1 MATDRSI
8 DGPPRPIAQLRGT
21 RRSGRNRKQLVR
33 ILKNTIIY
41 AIMSFAGLL
50 CLGPFIWMVLSSF
63 KDSSTIFNIP
73 PDWLPANPTT
83 ISYWNAWNNYPNGAG
98 MFGQWYAN
106 TVVLALAWTVANVLF
121 CSLAGY
127 TFARIRFAGRDKIFM
142 GYLGTLMIPPIVTII
157 PQYIMVSKLG
167 WVDTYQGIL
176 FPGLLG
182 NVYGTFLMRQF
193 FSSLPVELDESARI
207 DGAGRLR
214 IFFQIAVPLSMPG
227 VATLAVITFV
237 NSWNNFLW
245 PLLVTNS
252 EGMKMIT
259 VGLQD
264 FFGQSNTN
272 WADVMA
278 GSTLAVSPL
287 IVLFFLMQR
296 FIVQGIQ
303 FTGLK

>member
-1 MATDRSI
+1 MAM
-8 DGPPRPIAQLRGT
+8 DGSADVLTSVTAEMRAAH
-21 RRSGRNRKQLVR
+21 RRYRNRRRLVR
-33 ILKNTIIY
+33 FGRNTIIY
-41 AIMSFAGLL
+41 VVMTVAALV
-50 CLGPFIWMVLSSF
+50 CLVPFIWMLLSSF
-63 KDSSTIFNIP
+63 KDSNAIFDIP
-73 PDWLPANPTT
+73 PDWLPPSPT
-83 ISYWNAWNNYPNGAG
+83 IQSYLNAWNSYPQDGG
-98 MFGQWYAN
+98 MFGQWYVN
-106 TVVLALAWTVANVLF
+106 TVLLASVWTIANVLF

-127 TFARIRFAGRDKIFM
+127 TFARIRFRGRDTIFM

-167 WVDTYQGIL
+167 WVDSYQGIL
-176 FPGLLG
+176 LPGLLG

-193 FSSLPVELDESARI
+193 FSTLPAELDESARI

-214 IFFQIAVPLSMPG
+214 IFFQIAVPLSLPG

-252 EGMKMIT
+252 EGKKLIT
-259 VGLQD
+259 VGLLD

-278 GSTLAVSPL
+278 GSTLAVLPL
-287 IVLFFLMQR
+287 VVLFFLMQR

>member
-1 MATDRSI
+1 MAMDRSA
-8 DGPPRPIAQLRGT
+8 DAAASFVAQVRAARRPRRTGKRVL
-21 RRSGRNRKQLVR
+21 R
-33 ILKNTIIY
+33 ILRNTVIY
-41 AIMSFAGLL
+41 LVMSLAALV
-50 CLGPFIWMVLSSF
+50 CLVPFIWMVLSSF

-73 PDWLPANPTT
+73 PDWVPANPTT
-83 ISYWNAWNNYPNGAG
+83 ISYWNAWNNYPNGGG

-106 TVVLALAWTVANVLF
+106 TVVLALAWTIANVLF

-127 TFARIRFAGRDKIFM
+127 TFARIRFAGRDKIFL

-193 FSSLPVELDESARI
+193 FSSLPIELDESARI
-207 DGAGRLR
+207 DGASRLR
-214 IFFQIAVPLSMPG
+214 IFFQIAVPLSIPG
-227 VATLAVITFV
+227 VTTLAVITFV

-245 PLLVTNS
+245 PLIVTNS

-264 FFGQSNTN
+264 FFGQANTN

-287 IVLFFLMQR
+287 IVLFFLLQR
-296 FIVQGIQ
+296 FIVRGIQ

>member
-1 MATDRSI
+1 MAM
-8 DGPPRPIAQLRGT
+8 DGSAGTVTSVTAQMRT
-21 RRSGRNRKQLVR
+21 AYRRDKNRKRFVR
-33 ILKNTIIY
+33 IIRNTVIY
-41 AIMSFAGLL
+41 AVMTFAALI
-50 CLGPFIWMVLSSF
+50 CLAPFIWMVLSSL
-63 KDSSTIFNIP
+63 KDSATIFDIP
-73 PDWLPANPTT
+73 PDWIPPHPTLQAF
-83 ISYWNAWNNYPNGAG
+83 SNAWNNYPEDGG
-98 MFGQWYAN
+98 LYGQWYAN
-106 TVVLALAWTVANVLF
+106 TVLLASVWTIANVFF

-127 TFARIRFAGRDKIFM
+127 TFARIRFRGRDTIFM

-167 WVDTYQGIL
+167 WVDTYHGIL

-214 IFFQIAVPLSMPG
+214 IFFQIAVPLSLPG
-227 VATLAVITFV
+227 VTTLAVITFV

-252 EGMKMIT
+252 EDKKMIT
-259 VGLQD
+259 VGLLD

-278 GSTLAVSPL
+278 GSTLAVFPL
-287 IVLFFLMQR
+287 IVLFFVMQR